1 MNIPQASQTPSNR
14 RPYASRMPLEQRRA
28 ELLDAALRVSAR
40 EGYPGL
46 TVQAVASEAGVT
58 KPVLYGAFPT
68 FPDLLAALLDR
79 EQAKATGQ
87 IMAALPLAI
96 FGNPATLASRVT
108 KAWVDALKKA
118 PETWQLVLTAGPG
131 TPPVVQER
139 IEQGRQVVRGQIAAL
154 ISSQV
159 PADGGVDPGLL
170 AQSLVATA
178 EHFGREII
186 TRPETVDIDK
196 LCAMVQALATGAVA
210 QARAVRARD

>member
-1 MNIPQASQTPSNR
+1 MTIPQAPQTSGSR

-68 FPDLLAALLDR
+68 FPDLLGALLDR

-96 FGNPATLASRVT
+96 FGNPATLATRVT
-108 KAWVDALKKA
+108 KAWVDALRKA
-118 PETWQLVLTAGPG
+118 PETWRLILTAGPG

-139 IEQGRQVVRGQIAAL
+139 IEQGRRAVRGQLAAL
-154 ISSQV
+154 IASQI
-159 PADGGVDPGLL
+159 PADGEVDPGLL
-170 AQSLVATA
+170 AQALVATA
-178 EHFGREII
+178 EHFGRQII
-186 TRPETVDIDK
+186 TEPESVDIDR

-210 QARAVRARD
+210 QARALRDRG